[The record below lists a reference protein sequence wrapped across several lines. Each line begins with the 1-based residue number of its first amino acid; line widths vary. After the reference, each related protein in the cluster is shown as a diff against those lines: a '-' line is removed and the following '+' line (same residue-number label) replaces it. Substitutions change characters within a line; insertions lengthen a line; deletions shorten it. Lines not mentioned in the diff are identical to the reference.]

1 MRKYLWSGA
10 VVALA
15 LTAGICFSAR
25 YAGRHPTSLLARMAT
40 VVYRVGFEYSS
51 AARFGQSFARGSA
64 SCGTT
69 ETGGPAPACTPVEPD
84 LLPDGLREQPLAV
97 LPAIEPIQI
106 VPERVPVDDK
116 RGLLTPSARNPFPEI
131 TPVAADSV
139 DDCPN
144 VMPYCR
150 DEETCAPPAKSPEQT
165 VGCRIADF
173 LQGLRLDVFG
183 LCGERVQ
190 PGVTQPQDSAGQEE
204 QESGAGP
211 ANRKPSGDAVNK
223 RLESLLRDYQSPET
237 HPVRRKVD
245 TMEFRPSD
253 ARKGEFDRIPF

>member
-1 MRKYLWSGA
+1 
-10 VVALA
+10 V
-15 LTAGICFSAR
+15 
-25 YAGRHPTSLLARMAT
+25 
-40 VVYRVGFEYSS
+40 
-51 AARFGQSFARGSA
+51 
-64 SCGTT
+64 
-69 ETGGPAPACTPVEPD
+69 
-84 LLPDGLREQPLAV
+84 
-97 LPAIEPIQI
+97 
-106 VPERVPVDDK
+106 
-116 RGLLTPSARNPFPEI
+116 
-131 TPVAADSV
+131 
-139 DDCPN
+139 
-144 VMPYCR
+144 
-150 DEETCAPPAKSPEQT
+150 QT
-165 VGCRIADF
+165 VGSRISDF